1 MVDPHIVSVNVGHIG
16 IIRPDMPDLR
26 SGIVKRPV
34 GGRILVTITGVQGD
48 AQADPTMH
56 GGPTKAVYLY
66 PIEHKVFW
74 ETALQSHDLSPSL
87 VGENLTIAGLL
98 ESDIQIGDR
107 LRMGEVDLIVTMP
120 RQPCY
125 KLAAMMRNTQA
136 PRYMMRSGFTGFY
149 ASVAVSGYVEAGA
162 AIEVIGRAAKSVT
175 IAEANRFT
183 LQRHLR
189 LTG

>member
-1 MVDPHIVSVNVGHIG
+1 MMNPHIVSVNIGRIG

-26 SGIVKRPV
+26 SGIMKRPV
-34 GGRILVTITGVQGD
+34 DGRILVDITGVQGD
-48 AQADPTMH
+48 AQADPTVH

-74 ETALQSHDLSPSL
+74 ETALQLHDLSPSL

-125 KLAAMMRNTQA
+125 KFAAMMRSTQA
-136 PRYMMRSGFTGFY
+136 
-149 ASVAVSGYVEAGA
+149 
-162 AIEVIGRAAKSVT
+162 
-175 IAEANRFT
+175 
-183 LQRHLR
+183 
-189 LTG
+189 